1 MITVSFQGLQLS
13 ASERRNLAF
22 RQQAKQSFMNSVLTE
37 QVAETLKAV
46 EVRKEQG
53 VKPERVWFKEREEH
67 GTTCIAEWMGF

>member
-1 MITVSFQGLQLS
+1 MKTVSMQGLQLS

-53 VKPERVWFKEREEH
+53 IKPERVWFEERKER
-67 GTTCIAEWMGF
+67 GTICIAEWMGY

>member
-1 MITVSFQGLQLS
+1 
-13 ASERRNLAF
+13 LAF

-53 VKPERVWFKEREEH
+53 IKPERVWFEERKER

>member
-53 VKPERVWFKEREEH
+53 IKPERVWFEERKER
-67 GTTCIAEWMGF
+67 GTICIAEWMGY